1 VGAFQAQQAEAAAYL
16 ALQQWV
22 AEREGCADSLWR
34 CPITIVVPAGGQAP
48 EDYLHLRTHDL
59 LSNLGLLP
67 RETAIQSGVTPP
79 RRLGTSRQA
88 GQVGVRGNSRE
99 GRDSF
104 FHLSEL
110 FEKGIP

>member
-1 VGAFQAQQAEAAAYL
+1 MQRFWFAVRCGWFVGAFQAQQAEAAAYL

-22 AEREGCADSLWR
+22 AEREGCADSLWP

-67 RETAIQSGVTPP
+67 RETAIRAGFTLP
-79 RRLGTSRQA
+79 RRLGTSSAKTAPR
-88 GQVGVRGNSRE
+88 RPRE
-99 GRDSF
+99 Q
-104 FHLSEL
+104 
-110 FEKGIP
+110 PPA